1 MCFDFPN
8 LQLVLVQDFW
18 APRYVL
24 GGYEC
29 IVVVSGTN
37 FYDKVV
43 VLLVSI
49 FSIFPQKNILAH
61 HYNWTLK
68 SDIFR
73 KRLKTC
79 RFPTVN
85 RCLDVSLHPTTSQ
98 EGQQMLP
105 GSMELERRWWRR
117 HWAIGWFV
125 LAFPRCFKKK
135 TLEVTRRLLY
145 IFFSEHEK
153 HVRKC
158 WSKTFWI
165 TFLAENGPFKD
176 DHWKVSTWSML
187 MLYENLPARYWSR
200 NLIFWKEES
209 NQTWRN
215 NHSFRL
221 VIFEDGFKSLVWKN
235 YPSENYILGCYPFPG
250 FQSPPW
256 DDIFRVDAVCGT
268 RFNPSWN
275 LWRWRCCA
283 KRHTLR

>member
-1 MCFDFPN
+1 MSIPN
-8 LQLVLVQDFW
+8 RQSVPW
-18 APRYVL
+18 
-24 GGYEC
+24 
-29 IVVVSGTN
+29 
-37 FYDKVV
+37 
-43 VLLVSI
+43 
-49 FSIFPQKNILAH
+49 
-61 HYNWTLK
+61 
-68 SDIFR
+68 
-73 KRLKTC
+73 
-79 RFPTVN
+79 RFPPPNDIAGRSTN
-85 RCLDVSLHPTTSQ
+85 
-98 EGQQMLP
+98 
-105 GSMELERRWWRR
+105 
-117 HWAIGWFV
+117 
-125 LAFPRCFKKK
+125 
-135 TLEVTRRLLY
+135 VTRIHGTWTPVVKASLSLWLVCPGVSKVFQKENIRSDSEVV
-145 IFFSEHEK
+145 IHIFSEHEK

-158 WSKTFWI
+158 WSKTFWF
-165 TFLAENGPFKD
+165 TFFAENGPFKD